1 MTAVDELR
9 RAVRAPHRTSDAAYR
24 DTWTK
29 RDDAPAS
36 LGVASVS
43 QADGGAG
50 EGVGQERRGVRRY
63 VGPSAE

>member
-36 LGVASVS
+36 LGVAGAS
-43 QADGGAG
+43 QANGGTD
-50 EGVGQERRGVRRY
+50 EGLGQERRGVRRN
-63 VGPSAE
+63 VGSIAE